1 MHMQSGKP
9 LLGCG
14 SMPSRILYKA
24 RAPIMP
30 SLIGRLVGQRY
41 QIEQVVARGG
51 MATVYLAIDLR
62 LERKVAL
69 KVIHPHLA
77 SDASFRDKFMRE
89 ARMAAKLSHPNLV
102 NVFDQGEDGEI
113 AFMAMEFVSG
123 ITLRDALK
131 DFGALDAKRALD
143 LFEPM
148 LSGLA
153 AAHRAGVLHR
163 DLKPENVLLADD
175 GRIKLGDF
183 GLARDIDNHTSTGS
197 LVGTVAYLSPEL
209 VMRGIADA
217 RSDVYAAGIMLF
229 EMLTGRQPY
238 EGEQA
243 VQIAYQHANEIVPA
257 PSTVNAGVPALLD
270 ELVLWATAKEPA
282 HRPNDAVELLAV
294 VQRAKAELKAGR
306 NDTALRVP
314 VLNQSTDA
322 KTTVLPA
329 MDLNA
334 TEIISATNLDGA
346 TTVLDDFE
354 FQTPDISPLEKL
366 GMKRRG
372 LKIVI
377 ATLLVILMGAG
388 GGWFFSSGPGGF
400 KAIPNLTSRTLE
412 EAQTSLSSLNAD
424 VVIEEVSSATVAQG
438 LVVNTEPAAGAYYFG
453 GTIKIYI
460 SSGPKLVSAPQLKGL
475 NLAEATAEI
484 IKAGFVLGEVKSAFN
499 SLPIGEIF
507 DYLGSDGTKIP
518 ETSRLDLWVSLGAI
532 PVVAGL
538 SQEVAV
544 AAIETAGLTINEIN
558 EEFSDSVA
566 AGQVINLVPLS
577 EPLGKN
583 GSVNLL
589 VSKGPNVVI
598 VPNMIGQTILAAK
611 TNLETLG
618 LRVIVNTDQLTTKW
632 GIVKVKRQSA
642 AADTQLRV
650 GDSITISTK

>member
-1 MHMQSGKP
+1 
-9 LLGCG
+9 
-14 SMPSRILYKA
+14 
-24 RAPIMP
+24 
-30 SLIGRLVGQRY
+30 
-41 QIEQVVARGG
+41 
-51 MATVYLAIDLR
+51 
-62 LERKVAL
+62 
-69 KVIHPHLA
+69 
-77 SDASFRDKFMRE
+77 
-89 ARMAAKLSHPNLV
+89 
-102 NVFDQGEDGEI
+102 
-113 AFMAMEFVSG
+113 
-123 ITLRDALK
+123 LRDALK

-314 VLNQSTDA
+314 ILNQTTDA

-354 FQTPDISPLEKL
+354 FQTPEISPLEKL
-366 GMKRRG
+366 GMQRRG

-412 EAQTSLSSLNAD
+412 EAQTSLSSLNAE
-424 VVIEEVSSATVAQG
+424 VSIEEVSSATVAKG

-460 SSGPKLVSAPQLKGL
+460 SSGPKLISAPELKGL

-499 SLPIGEIF
+499 SAAIGEIF

-532 PVVAGL
+532 PIVAGL

-544 AAIETAGLTINEIN
+544 AAIETAGLTINEIT
-558 EEFSDSVA
+558 EEYSDSVA

>member
-1 MHMQSGKP
+1 
-9 LLGCG
+9 
-14 SMPSRILYKA
+14 
-24 RAPIMP
+24 MP

-51 MATVYLAIDLR
+51 MATVYLATDLR

-77 SDASFRDKFMRE
+77 SDASFRDKFIRE

-314 VLNQSTDA
+314 VLNQATDA

-412 EAQTSLSSLNAD
+412 EAQTSLSSLNAE
-424 VVIEEVSSATVAQG
+424 VLIEEVSSATVAKG

-499 SLPIGEIF
+499 SSPIGEIF

-532 PVVAGL
+532 PIVAGL